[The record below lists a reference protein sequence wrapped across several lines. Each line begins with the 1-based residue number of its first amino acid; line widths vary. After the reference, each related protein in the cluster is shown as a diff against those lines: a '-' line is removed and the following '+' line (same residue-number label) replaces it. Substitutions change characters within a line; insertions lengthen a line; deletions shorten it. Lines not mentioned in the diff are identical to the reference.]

1 MALRIKEIIK
11 EKGMTVQTLAD
22 KMGINRVGLSNHIN
36 GNPSVAILEKIAT
49 ALEVSIQELLK
60 KKRMKILMDILRL
73 GVKFLKSLPFRIW
86 KICLLVTNSLQ
97 NEKNHIANCFMSMY
111 NGAKYDLYN

>member
-36 GNPSVAILEKIAT
+36 GNPSVAVLEKIAA
-49 ALEVSIQELLK
+49 ALEVSIQELFE
-60 KKRMKILMDILRL
+60 KKRMKMSTDILRL
-73 GVKFLKSLPFRIW
+73 GMKSLKSLPFKTW

-97 NEKNHIANCFMSMY
+97 NEKII
-111 NGAKYDLYN
+111 

>member
-36 GNPSVAILEKIAT
+36 GNPSVAALEKIAA
-49 ALEVSIQELLK
+49 ALEVLIQELFEK
-60 KKRMKILMDILRL
+60 
-73 GVKFLKSLPFRIW
+73 
-86 KICLLVTNSLQ
+86 
-97 NEKNHIANCFMSMY
+97 EKNENI
-111 NGAKYDLYN
+111 NGYIEIENEVFKITSFQDMENLLTRYK

>member
-36 GNPSVAILEKIAT
+36 GNPSVAVLEKIAA
-49 ALEVSIQELLK
+49 ALEVPIQEL
-60 KKRMKILMDILRL
+60 
-73 GVKFLKSLPFRIW
+73 FE
-86 KICLLVTNSLQ
+86 Q
-97 NEKNHIANCFMSMY
+97 EKNENIKVTSFQDMENLLTRY
-111 NGAKYDLYN
+111 KQPAK

>member
-1 MALRIKEIIK
+1 MGLRIKEVIK

-49 ALEVSIQELLK
+49 ALEVPIQELFEK
-60 KKRMKILMDILRL
+60 EPNRNINGYIEIGTEIFKITSFQDMKNIINR
-73 GVKFLKSLPFRIW
+73 F
-86 KICLLVTNSLQ
+86 NST
-97 NEKNHIANCFMSMY
+97 E
-111 NGAKYDLYN
+111 

>member
-36 GNPSVAILEKIAT
+36 GNPSVAVLEKIAA
-49 ALEVSIQELLK
+49 ALEVPIQEL
-60 KKRMKILMDILRL
+60 
-73 GVKFLKSLPFRIW
+73 FE
-86 KICLLVTNSLQ
+86 Q
-97 NEKNHIANCFMSMY
+97 EKNGYIEIGSEIFKVTSFQDMENLLTRY
-111 NGAKYDLYN
+111 KQPAK